1 MNAITAD
8 VRSFAVL
15 AARVPAL
22 LAAVAEARE
31 TAAARGLTYDLTC
44 EVGPVRLERAG
55 VTLGAGNVRD
65 GVLVQVC
72 DVTISGVAPR
82 LPGGW
87 TLAAVVDHRL
97 AEPVVRSVPGV
108 DVPAGV
114 REHGRT
120 CDHCQTQRRRAE
132 TFVVADDD
140 GRVQHIGRSCLAD
153 FLGHKGLTGDAL
165 LTYVTRDW
173 SAEFGGGGGEGRDQ
187 YVLLTERVVLL
198 AGASIALHGWTSR
211 KTSQERGTS
220 ATSDHVADLLFARGE
235 QAERLHAAIEPAL
248 TDALRAEVAA
258 ALSWATASTEDSEYA
273 RNLRAIART
282 EAISHRELGLA
293 CSLLPAYR
301 RATQPQVERE
311 PLANDWL
318 GTVGQK
324 LTVTVRLRQEP
335 TAHQSQY
342 GTTYRVVFG
351 DAAGNAVVWWASRV
365 PAWVVAD
372 ADLTVVATVKGHA
385 LYRDRKQTVITRA
398 KPA

>member
-1 MNAITAD
+1 MSTHSIQ
-8 VRSFAVL
+8 SFVV
-15 AARVPAL
+15 AARRIPAL

-31 TAAARGLTYDLTC
+31 TAQARGLIYDLTC
-44 EVGPVRLERAG
+44 EVGPVRYAVEHCVWGSEHPLSGRLVRA
-55 VTLGAGNVRD
+55 
-65 GVLVQVC
+65 C
-72 DVTISGVAPR
+72 DVTISGSAPR

-120 CDHCQTQRRRAE
+120 CDHCRTNRKRAE
-132 TFVVADDD
+132 TFVVVADD

-173 SAEFGGGGGEGRDQ
+173 AREFGGEGGGERRDE

-198 AGASIALHGWTSR
+198 AGASITTHGWVSR
-211 KTSQERGTS
+211 KVAQERGTA
-220 ATSDHVADLLFARGE
+220 ATSEHVADLLFAKGE
-235 QAERLHAAIEPAL
+235 DAERLYAEIEPAV

-258 ALSWATASTEDSEYA
+258 ALDWARTSTEDSEYA
-273 RNLRAIART
+273 RNLRAIALT

-301 RATQPQVERE
+301 RATQPQVERAE
-311 PLANDWL
+311 RANEWI
-318 GTVGQK
+318 GTVGEK
-324 LTVTVRLRQEP
+324 LTTTVRMTQSP

-342 GTTYRVVFG
+342 GTTYRVVFA

-372 ADLTVVATVKGHA
+372 ADLTVTATVKGHT
-385 LYRDRKQTVITRA
+385 LWKERKQTIITRA
-398 KPA
+398 KA